1 MKLKVTAILGGIL
14 IAGTLSAQT
23 LTDVINKYN
32 AGVESLNNQEYDA
45 ALESFNQVLALAE
58 TVGAEA
64 DDLKAQAETQIPSTY
79 YRQATAYMKRR
90 QYDNAIPLLEKTI
103 ETAKQY
109 NNNEEIRDK
118 ATGYLPQ
125 LYMRQGNED
134 WKNKNYDDA
143 IANFDKVLAVDPNIY
158 QACQGKGMVYLE
170 QDKTEEMLKCFAN
183 AKKGA
188 KARNDTKTIDQI
200 NGVIDNY
207 YNKFITEEM
216 AAVDPEEADYS
227 YVVEACENALAANPD
242 NPLALYH
249 LALVANKKVEYDKA
263 IEYAEKALQYEKDP
277 VWISAINFELGSAY
291 QNSAEYDKACETL
304 KRVMEEPFLSRAEKK
319 MENIPGCN

>member
-79 YRQATAYMKRR
+79 YRQATVFMKRK
-90 QYDNAIPLLEKTI
+90 QYDNAIPLLEKTV
-103 ETAKQY
+103 EMAKQY
-109 NNNEEIRDK
+109 NNNEDIRDK
-118 ATGYLPQ
+118 AAGYLPQ
-125 LYMRQGNED
+125 LYMMQGNVE
-134 WKNKNYDDA
+134 WKNKNYDEA
-143 IANFDKVLAVDPNIY
+143 IVYFDKVLAFDPNIY

-188 KARNDTKTIDQI
+188 EAKNDTKTIDQI

-207 YNKFITEEM
+207 YNKFITDEM
-216 AAVDPEEADYS
+216 ASVDPEEADYT
-227 YVVEACENALAANPD
+227 YVVEACENALAANPN
-242 NPLALYH
+242 NPRALYH
-249 LALVANKKVEYDKA
+249 MALVSNKNVEYDKA
-263 IEYAEKALQYEKDP
+263 IEYAEKALQYEKEP
-277 VWISAINFELGSAY
+277 VWISAINYELGSAY
-291 QNSAEYDKACETL
+291 QNTADYDKACETL
-304 KRVMEEPFLSRAEKK
+304 QKVVEEPFLSQAEKK
-319 MENIPGCN
+319 MESICN